1 MSNVKKTKRC
11 KFYLS
16 FLEHKCFLWAENV
29 FTLSPFISLYP
40 FAILFQHAS
49 EGIKEKMILGNNC
62 HMDNKRVVSRERGE
76 QVGLIDINPLSPDS
90 DQHQFSPNNIQ

>member
-1 MSNVKKTKRC
+1 MS
-11 KFYLS
+11 
-16 FLEHKCFLWAENV
+16 
-29 FTLSPFISLYP
+29 SPFHPLFLYNP

-76 QVGLIDINPLSPDS
+76 QVGLIEV
-90 DQHQFSPNNIQ
+90 